1 MDLSGETDS
10 LLCVVGVVSNL
21 GVTPTIRWMK
31 GPSEV
36 GSTSGSV
43 LVYELAPS
51 EEGTFTCE
59 ACVTVEA
66 ADIRDHC
73 SQRTVEITREGVC
86 DYMCLE
92 WRFVGSTSC
101 TCACW

>member
-1 MDLSGETDS
+1 M
-10 LLCVVGVVSNL
+10 NL
-21 GVTPTIRWMK
+21 VTTPTIKWLK
-31 GPSEV
+31 EATEV
-36 GSTSGSV
+36 VSITNGSM

-51 EEGTFTCE
+51 EEGAFTCE

-86 DYMCLE
+86 ECMCL
-92 WRFVGSTSC
+92 G
-101 TCACW
+101 